1 MMDAVLPN
9 ATLTRFDPELWALR
23 LASGQIA
30 AVRTDW
36 DRAASGAPG
45 HDLRRH
51 LARAR
56 DIVAGARAR
65 IDRGLD
71 PSGGW
76 RERLEEELRAARR
89 IVVRQQIARYGRW
102 WPSERRYLG

>member
-1 MMDAVLPN
+1 MIGVVFPN
-9 ATLTRFDPELWALR
+9 ATLRRFDPELWALR

-56 DIVAGARAR
+56 DTVAEARAR
-65 IDRGLD
+65 IDRDGAPGD
-71 PSGGW
+71 GW

-89 IVVRQQIARYGRW
+89 IIVRQQIARYGRW
-102 WPSERRYLG
+102 WPSERRYLD